1 MAVPTTTPTAAPSAV
16 GVSTESSSLESESR
30 FRSCVQQGAPAM
42 TQGAGRFE
50 SVGRCCVCVGP
61 PGVPTSSGLPSAT
74 SPTAAVASA
83 AMAATARASSVKVG
97 ETAAPR
103 WALPLALAALTA
115 AKEEARLFNQ
125 VCGKRPRFRLL
136 VVEDAGTCARSP
148 PTTNGW
154 AAAPLVIT
162 DDVLAEVAAETRPST
177 PCSKD
182 RCPMPSIR
190 AADEAIQAEGS
201 GPATPPSA
209 TTTVPGQVDDF
220 PSAASRGAFGDTAAA
235 TKKRRKAAN
244 LSSVPASNIPGKH
257 GHLGRESSVG

>member
-50 SVGRCCVCVGP
+50 SVGRCCSCVGP
-61 PGVPTSSGLPSAT
+61 AGVPTLTGLPSAI

-83 AMAATARASSVKVG
+83 AMAATARASSPKVG

-103 WALPLALAALTA
+103 RALRRALMALTV

-136 VVEDAGTCARSP
+136 VVEDAGTCARAP

-154 AAAPLVIT
+154 AAAPRVIT
-162 DDVLAEVAAETRPST
+162 DDVFAEVVAETRPSA

-182 RCPMPSIR
+182 RWLMPSMR
-190 AADEAIQAEGS
+190 AADQATQAEGS
-201 GPATPPSA
+201 PGPATPPSDTA
-209 TTTVPGQVDDF
+209 AVPGQVDI

-235 TKKRRKAAN
+235 TKKRRKGAS
-244 LSSVPASNIPGKH
+244 LSSVPTGSIPGKH
-257 GHLGRESSVG
+257 GQLGRESSVG

>member
-16 GVSTESSSLESESR
+16 GVSTDSSSLESESR

-42 TQGAGRFE
+42 TQGVGWLE
-50 SVGRCCVCVGP
+50 SVGRCCGCVGP
-61 PGVPTSSGLPSAT
+61 AGVPTSSGLPSAT

-103 WALPLALAALTA
+103 WALPRALASLTA

-125 VCGKRPRFRLL
+125 VCGKRPRLRLL
-136 VVEDAGTCARSP
+136 VVEDAGTCARGP

-154 AAAPLVIT
+154 AATPLGIT
-162 DDVLAEVAAETRPST
+162 DDVLAEVAAGTRPST

-182 RCPMPSIR
+182 RCSTPSIR
-190 AADEAIQAEGS
+190 AADQAIEAEGS

-209 TTTVPGQVDDF
+209 TTTVPRQLDF

-244 LSSVPASNIPGKH
+244 LSSVPASDIPAKH

>member
-61 PGVPTSSGLPSAT
+61 AGVPTLSGLPSAI

-103 WALPLALAALTA
+103 WALRLALVALTV

-162 DDVLAEVAAETRPST
+162 DDVLAEVVAETRPSA

-182 RCPMPSIR
+182 RCLMPSMR

-201 GPATPPSA
+201 PGPATPPSA
-209 TTTVPGQVDDF
+209 TAAVPGQVDDF

-235 TKKRRKAAN
+235 TKKRRKGAS
-244 LSSVPASNIPGKH
+244 LSSVPTGSIPGKH
-257 GHLGRESSVG
+257 GQLG